1 MRGCTC
7 EIDCPVRCPIGLR
20 CRPTSPKDIDGCF
33 LAGCECRARWPS
45 GDDKKVPVV
54 VDTGSRVAQDNIL
67 ALGGDRDK
75 SQHVSPPAFAQQPTV
90 DTKHKASPSDNAS
103 ISEAPFSSNASSAQD
118 KQGYNV
124 SGIEGARNE
133 SKSGNERY
141 SNNASSTIT
150 HEPGGLQEK
159 DHGNNES
166 TLSSPEAQKKDHT
179 VSSTKIATTV
189 VNSATPSN
197 NRTKRLNFEND
208 DNDEDDDSDN
218 SRPSSSANKTMV
230 HAVHT
235 ASEVPESSNL
245 PNDAPTLSVGAAD
258 ATASTALQS
267 STASNP
273 KNETQPDAVMAAE
286 NPAIEAPGLPNTAA
300 EVANI
305 TETPKA
311 D

>member
-7 EIDCPVRCPIGLR
+7 EIDCPARCPIGLR

-67 ALGGDRDK
+67 ILGGDRDK

-90 DTKHKASPSDNAS
+90 DTKHKASPSNNAS
-103 ISEAPFSSNASSAQD
+103 LSEAPLSSNVSSAQD
-118 KQGYNV
+118 QQGYNA
-124 SGIEGARNE
+124 SGIAGARSE
-133 SKSGNERY
+133 SKTGNEGD
-141 SNNASSTIT
+141 SNHASSTLT
-150 HEPGGLQEK
+150 HEPGGVQEK
-159 DHGNNES
+159 DHGNEQS
-166 TLSSPEAQKKDHT
+166 TLSSSEAQKKDHT
-179 VSSTKIATTV
+179 VSSTKIATAV
-189 VNSATPSN
+189 VNSITPSN
-197 NRTKRLNFEND
+197 NGTKVLNFDGD
-208 DNDEDDDSDN
+208 DNDEDNDSDN

-230 HAVHT
+230 HAVHR
-235 ASEVPESSNL
+235 ASEVPESSKL
-245 PNDAPTLSVGAAD
+245 HSDAPTLSVGAAD
-258 ATASTALQS
+258 VTASTALQS

-273 KNETQPDAVMAAE
+273 KNETQPDAVMASE
-286 NPAIEAPGLPNTAA
+286 NPANEAPGLPNTAA
-300 EVANI
+300 EVANL